1 MHVTGGTLQLEQTE
15 LTATQLDT
23 NAAGGKKKKKR
34 KKIPGRLQQCL
45 GCFQPGQV
53 TRLKGT
59 FARLCV
65 FYSGAGMF
73 YATISKSPPQKVD

>member
-23 NAAGGKKKKKR
+23 NAAGGKKKTR
-34 KKIPGRLQQCL
+34 KCL
-45 GCFQPGQV
+45 DCFQPSQV

-59 FARLCV
+59 FARPWNVLRYN
-65 FYSGAGMF
+65 FK
-73 YATISKSPPQKVD
+73 IPPQKDD